1 MKVCASQK
9 FDGKILCC
17 DLSEEWTNI
26 ARKYWKENGLE
37 NKVFLKLGCALET
50 LQVLIDSKSAPA
62 CASDFTFGP
71 STIDLFFRRG

>member
-1 MKVCASQK
+1 PE
-9 FDGKILCC
+9 DGKILCC

-71 STIDLFFRRG
+71 STIDLFF